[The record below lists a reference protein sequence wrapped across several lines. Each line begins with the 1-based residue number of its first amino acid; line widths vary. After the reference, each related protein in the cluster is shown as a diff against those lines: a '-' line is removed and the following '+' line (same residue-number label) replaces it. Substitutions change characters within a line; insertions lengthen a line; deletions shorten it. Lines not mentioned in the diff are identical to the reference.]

1 MNGGKEMEKRLLA
14 MEDERWIESNEMFA
28 EYLNQL
34 GGGTKHG

>member
-1 MNGGKEMEKRLLA
+1 MEKRLLA

-34 GGGTKHG
+34 GGVQSMGRSF